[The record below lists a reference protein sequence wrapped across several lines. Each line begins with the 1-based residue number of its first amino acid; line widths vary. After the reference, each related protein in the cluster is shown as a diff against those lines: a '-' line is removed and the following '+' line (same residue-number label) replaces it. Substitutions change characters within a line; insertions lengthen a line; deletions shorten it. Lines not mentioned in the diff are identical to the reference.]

1 MTATPGSDETTR
13 ADAGGRP
20 LPDSD
25 ALAVEGR
32 QPPSARVP
40 LSRARILGAALD
52 FIDAEGVSALT
63 MRKLGA
69 VLGVEAMSLYRYV
82 PGRED
87 LLDGVVDTLVSQL
100 DRDEDVLTA
109 PLHGWQDFLQRMAHG
124 VRRVA
129 IAHPRAFPLIASTP
143 PEAPW
148 LRPPLRSIRWVET
161 FLAGLLSEG
170 FSDEEAVAVYRAFTS
185 FLLGNLLLE
194 VSHRGGAVGPLD
206 LVDEPVPEQGLR
218 DAPVVERLGPLLSQ
232 DESLRE
238 FEESLEA
245 LIDRITQQVASSG
258 R

>member
-1 MTATPGSDETTR
+1 MTSTPSSDER
-13 ADAGGRP
+13 ADVGGGAP
-20 LPDSD
+20 APDVD

-32 QPPSARVP
+32 PPPSARVP
-40 LSRARILGAALD
+40 LSRERILAAALD

-69 VLGVEAMSLYRYV
+69 ALGVEAMSLYRYV

-87 LLDGVVDTLVSQL
+87 LLDGVVDRLISQL
-100 DRDEDVLTA
+100 DDDDDVLTT
-109 PLHGWQDFLQRMAHG
+109 PVHGWQDFLQRMAHG
-124 VRRVA
+124 IRRVA
-129 IAHPRAFPLIASTP
+129 IAHPRVFPLVASTP

-148 LRPPLRSIRWVET
+148 LRPPLRSVRWVDT
-161 FLAGLLSEG
+161 FLSGLLAEG

-206 LVDEPVPEQGLR
+206 LVDEEVPEHGLR

-232 DESLRE
+232 DESLTE

-245 LIDRITQQVASSG
+245 LIDRITQQVSASG
-258 R
+258 K

>member
-1 MTATPGSDETTR
+1 MTTTPGSD
-13 ADAGGRP
+13 AAAPVAGGGP
-20 LPDSD
+20 VPDAD
-25 ALAVEGR
+25 VLAVQGR
-32 QPPSARVP
+32 EMPSARIP
-40 LSRARILGAALD
+40 LSRERILGAALD

-69 VLGVEAMSLYRYV
+69 VLSVEAMSLYRYV

-87 LLDGVVDTLVSQL
+87 LLDGVVDTLVAQL
-100 DRDEDVLTA
+100 DLDEDVLST
-109 PLHGWQDFLQRMAHG
+109 PEHGWQDFLQRMAHG

-129 IAHPRAFPLIASTP
+129 IAHPKAFPLIASTP

-148 LRPPLRSIRWVET
+148 LRPPLRSIRWVEK
-161 FLAGLLSEG
+161 FLSGLLAEG
-170 FSDEEAVAVYRAFTS
+170 FSDEQAVAVYRAFTS

-206 LVDEPVPEQGLR
+206 LVEEEVPEHGLR

-245 LIDRITQQVASSG
+245 LIDRITQQVSSSG
-258 R
+258 S